1 MNDPEGQSRR
11 ARKDAQRYEDEQIF
25 LRELGRAL
33 QMELEERRLRRM
45 EDHPPEVPLPP
56 GEASLER
63 VWRRELEIIA
73 GAEAAISSEPLE
85 QVLRQWLRR
94 IQRRAM
100 ELAAQPRAH
109 ASYSPEYWQCET
121 DRLVLTDL
129 LRRWW
134 EWQGGPQ
141 KTGKDAGWGR

>member
-1 MNDPEGQSRR
+1 MSEDLAEQSSR
-11 ARKDAQRYEDEQIF
+11 ARKDAQQHEDEQVF
-25 LRELGRAL
+25 LRELGHAL
-33 QMELEERRLRRM
+33 RMELEERKLRRV
-45 EDHPPEVPLPP
+45 EDYPPDEPLPS

-63 VWRRELEIIA
+63 VWQRELEIIA
-73 GAEAAISSEPLE
+73 EVEAAIGSEPLD
-85 QVLRQWLRR
+85 QVLRHWLRR
-94 IQRRAM
+94 VQRRAM

-109 ASYSPEYWQCET
+109 TSYPPEYWQCET

-141 KTGKDAGWGR
+141 KTGKDVGT